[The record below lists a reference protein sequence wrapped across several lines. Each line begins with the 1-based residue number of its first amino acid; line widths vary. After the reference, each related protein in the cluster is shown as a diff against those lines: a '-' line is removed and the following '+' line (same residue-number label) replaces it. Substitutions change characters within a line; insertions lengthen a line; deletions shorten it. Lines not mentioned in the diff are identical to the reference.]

1 MAINSPIQGGIQA
14 VRNTV
19 SSSLFS
25 GRAVP
30 PPQPD
35 PVTTNLLTQNTAS
48 LNSVSQQLG
57 GVSQSLSQLRFSLSV
72 VKNNLDVR
80 SQLER
85 QRVDAESERERRLA
99 TLRLREGKESTIEQK
114 IQNALMSPVSKIGT
128 KVQGILG
135 KLRGAFNV
143 LFYGWLGEQAL
154 EAYDAVAN
162 KNKKAQVNIGFKV
175 AKVLGAIVLTI
186 GTIKFGWKNLIGGF
200 TGLAMRL
207 FKFKKTSQVW
217 NPIKGVV
224 NVVKRSLEI
233 LGGLAI
239 WDWATNKEEDMFLKP
254 SNWERNFGGNNNT
267 DNSDANDPQENRS
280 IFGRGLGFLFGGSAK
295 ASDNNVSQ
303 PQSKIIPSKANESTL
318 ASQPKKNN
326 KDGNWFTK
334 MFNRKNKTPE
344 QKLSEQ
350 FKQSYTN
357 NIEQGYNSNST
368 GDESYFN
375 SLEGT
380 TAPMSG
386 SLFGNSE
393 NISSVKRSPQVSEQL
408 ASLPDEEPIIIPS
421 GEGQSN
427 QGSSSPGG
435 SVLPGSASEAVSPII
450 DAINPDNTYVYHA
463 YQQFNLTPV

>member
-35 PVTTNLLTQNTAS
+35 PVTTKLLTQNTAS
-48 LNSVSQQLG
+48 LNSVSQQLS

-72 VKNNLDVR
+72 VKSNLDVR

-85 QRVDAESERERRLA
+85 QRVDAEFERERRLA

-162 KNKKAQVNIGFKV
+162 KNKKAQVSIAFKV
-175 AKVLGAIVLTI
+175 AKVIGAIVVTI
-186 GTIKFGWKNLIGGF
+186 GAIKFGWKNLIGGF
-200 TGLAMRL
+200 TSLAMRL
-207 FKFKKTSQVW
+207 FKFKQTSQVW

-239 WDWATNKEEDMFLKP
+239 WDWATNKEEDMILNP
-254 SNWERNFGGNNNT
+254 SNWDRNFGGNNNT
-267 DNSDANDPQENRS
+267 DNNDTNAPQENRS
-280 IFGRGLGFLFGGSAK
+280 IFGRALDLFGGSAK

-326 KDGNWFTK
+326 KDGNWFTR

-350 FKQSYTN
+350 FKEGYTN
-357 NIEQGYNSNST
+357 KIEQGYNSNST
-368 GDESYFN
+368 SDESYFN
-375 SLEGT
+375 SLKGK
-380 TAPMSG
+380 TAPMTG
-386 SLFGNSE
+386 SLFGQLKDLLKYLNNWHLYLMKNQLLYLQE
-393 NISSVKRSPQVSEQL
+393 KVKVIKDRLVQEDLYYLDLLQKQYL
-408 ASLPDEEPIIIPS
+408 
-421 GEGQSN
+421 Q
-427 QGSSSPGG
+427 
-435 SVLPGSASEAVSPII
+435 
-450 DAINPDNTYVYHA
+450 
-463 YQQFNLTPV
+463 

>member
-48 LNSVSQQLG
+48 LNSVSQQLS

-72 VKNNLDVR
+72 VKSNLDVR

-85 QRVDAESERERRLA
+85 QRVDAEFERERRLA

-162 KNKKAQVNIGFKV
+162 KNKKAQVSIAFKV
-175 AKVLGAIVLTI
+175 AKVIGAIVVTI
-186 GTIKFGWKNLIGGF
+186 GAIKFGWKNLIGGF
-200 TGLAMRL
+200 TSLAMRL
-207 FKFKKTSQVW
+207 FKFKQTSQVW

-239 WDWATNKEEDMFLKP
+239 WDWATNKEEDMILNP
-254 SNWERNFGGNNNT
+254 SNWDRNFGGYNNT
-267 DNSDANDPQENRS
+267 DNNDTNAPQENRS
-280 IFGRGLGFLFGGSAK
+280 IFGRALDLFGGSAK

-326 KDGNWFTK
+326 KDGNWFTR

-350 FKQSYTN
+350 FKEGYTN
-357 NIEQGYNSNST
+357 KIEQGYNSNST
-368 GDESYFN
+368 SDESYFN
-375 SLEGT
+375 SLKGK
-380 TAPMSG
+380 TAPMTG